1 METHIFESSAKD
13 EMLAR
18 IVSDPDTLHGKPR
31 IMGTRIPVYL
41 IVQLIAAGE
50 SIPVILEDYPSLSR
64 DDIKA
69 ALRYAAKLAEY
80 EAYAI

>member
-1 METHIFESSAKD
+1 METHAFGSFRGD
-13 EMLAR
+13 EMLGR

-31 IMGTRIPVYL
+31 IKGTRIPVYL

-50 SIPVILEDYPSLSR
+50 SIPIILEDYPSLSS

-69 ALRYAAKLAEY
+69 ALQYAAKLAEY

>member
-1 METHIFESSAKD
+1 METYTFAQSAKD
-13 EMLAR
+13 EMLKR

-31 IMGTRIPVYL
+31 IKGTRIPVYL

-50 SIPVILEDYPSLSR
+50 TIPTILEDYPSLST

-69 ALRYAAKLAEY
+69 ALQYAARLAEF

>member
-1 METHIFESSAKD
+1 MEATNFTSSQLDAT
-13 EMLAR
+13 LAR

-31 IMGTRIPVYL
+31 IKGTRIPVYL

-50 SIPVILEDYPSLSR
+50 SIPVILEDYPSLNN

-69 ALRYAAKLAEY
+69 ALQYAAKLAEY

>member
-1 METHIFESSAKD
+1 METQAFGSSARD
-13 EMLAR
+13 EMFMR

-31 IMGTRIPVYL
+31 IKGTRIPVYL

-50 SIPVILEDYPSLSR
+50 SIPAILEDYPSLTNE
-64 DDIKA
+64 DIKA
-69 ALRYAAKLAEY
+69 ALQYAAKLAEY

>member
-1 METHIFESSAKD
+1 MEPHTFDSSATD
-13 EMLAR
+13 EILSR
-18 IVSDPDTLHGKPR
+18 IVSDPDTLRGKPR
-31 IMGTRIPVYL
+31 IRGTRIPVYL

-50 SIPVILEDYPSLSR
+50 SIPAILEDYPSLTS

-69 ALRYAAKLAEY
+69 ALQYAAKLAEF